1 MGDKAD
7 ELDNIVIDKS
17 FKYTSEDLENY
28 FSDFEELSE
37 IKGLEYLDTYGAE
50 SFCGM
55 FENNDCL
62 LELDLSHFDTSYAVD
77 MSQMFHNCG
86 NLRRIDLSN
95 FNTSNVKKMD
105 EMFNNC
111 YSLIKLDVSHFDTSN
126 VERMWYMFKNCRE
139 LTELDLSNF
148 VIKDDAPV
156 MDEPGTRACYTVN
169 FLTGCKRLH
178 KLHISPSMGLLDG
191 TNKANSYD
199 GACYGVGEESEPCII
214 IAPSGFDFG
223 TDTSSTFI
231 WKGGWFHLPYLLGDI
246 NHDEQ
251 VNVTDA
257 SLLVDYILNSAWLE
271 GPHLFDS
278 NLPRYYLGYDMEEA
292 DINHNREVN
301 ITDVTNL
308 VNIIL
313 RNMN

>member
-1 MGDKAD
+1 MAQIMYYWGVTGRDGDKFRHGCQA
-7 ELDNIVIDKS
+7 LDSYTMERYGYKVPALDAIDS
-17 FKYTSEDLENY
+17 FDWN
-28 FSDFEELSE
+28 
-37 IKGLEYLDTYGAE
+37 A
-50 SFCGM
+50 
-55 FENNDCL
+55 
-62 LELDLSHFDTSYAVD
+62 
-77 MSQMFHNCG
+77 
-86 NLRRIDLSN
+86 
-95 FNTSNVKKMD
+95 MD
-105 EMFNNC
+105 EGTAAPQSDAAKHAVAQLMRYCGQAAHTNFAAGESNI
-111 YSLIKLDVSHFDTSN
+111 YDVISGMEKFGYDSDMRLIDTNKYLSTP
-126 VERMWYMFKNCRE
+126 EGGITYDEWDKI
-139 LTELDLSNF
+139 SNF

-178 KLHISPSMGLLDG
+178 KLHISPSMRLLDG